1 MICRVFIDANTENT
15 QHRHSMLRW
24 RAFVV
29 GVCLSVP
36 GVARADSPANQA
48 PLNVAKQAEF
58 NSFVAMGKRA
68 QLAGRYKEA
77 ATAYKAA
84 LDIQPHPVIA
94 GRYGLMLVKLGHLDK
109 AAEELHE
116 AHERGQGV
124 TLQERREVA
133 AAYDKAKALTTWVN
147 VNVSHVG
154 VKITCDGELWSR
166 EGFSSFW
173 RFAMPG
179 EHTLRAQLDGY
190 EEVVQT
196 FTAKAGDEITL
207 SLNLVPLAA
216 PKLPE
221 LPAPIATN
229 PHETRTFPPYLP
241 TSNIAND
248 PNYSPKEDPFYG
260 EPKETTPVKK
270 KDGPR
275 FSITGGVVTVFGV
288 ASWSPAVGGVVG
300 VGLRPHENVSFG
312 LEGRAAW
319 LTTQVVPESQINAM
333 TAGGILSAC
342 GHLRFFFGCGLGYVG
357 TINVTFSAN
366 GYKEASFADV
376 VPGFGGRL
384 GAEFRLASSVLIRG
398 NVDILGL
405 QKGLSVLVG
414 DLVIAEQAPVMV
426 GAQVLGGWEF

>member
-1 MICRVFIDANTENT
+1 
-15 QHRHSMLRW
+15 MLRL
-24 RAFVV
+24 RAFVL
-29 GVCLSVP
+29 GVCLSASS
-36 GVARADSPANQA
+36 VARADTPADQTHD
-48 PLNVAKQAEF
+48 AEREADF
-58 NSFVAMGKRA
+58 NLLVTMGNRA
-68 QLAGRYKEA
+68 YLARRYDEA
-77 ATAYKAA
+77 ATAYKLA
-84 LDIQPHPVIA
+84 LDKKPDAVIS
-94 GRYGLMLVKLGHLDK
+94 GRFGLALIKLGQLDR

-116 AHERGQGV
+116 AFERGQGV

-133 AAYDKAKALTTWVN
+133 AAYDKAKSATTR
-147 VNVSHVG
+147 VSVTISQVG
-154 VKITCDGELWSR
+154 AKVTCDDQPWNR
-166 EGFSSFW
+166 EGTSSFW
-173 RFAMPG
+173 RFVMPG
-179 EHTLRAQLDGY
+179 EHTVRAKLDGY
-190 EEVVQT
+190 EEAVES
-196 FTAKAGDEITL
+196 FTAKPGDEITI
-207 SLNLVPLAA
+207 SLKLVPLAA

-221 LPAPIATN
+221 LPAPSTA
-229 PHETRTFPPYLP
+229 PPTAARNFQPWLRS
-241 TSNIAND
+241 SNIATD
-248 PNYSPKEDPFYG
+248 PNYSPDEDPFYG
-260 EPKETTPVKK
+260 EPKETKPAKK
-270 KDGPR
+270 KSGPR
-275 FSITGGVVTVFGV
+275 FSISGGVVTVFGV
-288 ASWSPAVGGVVG
+288 ASWNPAVGGVVG

-376 VPGFGGRL
+376 VPGFGGRV

-426 GAQVLGGWEF
+426 GAQVSGGWEF